1 MLKNKQTSCGLFNK
15 IFQILLKI
23 PFLQN
28 IRSIFYFI
36 DILLLVGLPK
46 PQMCHIQNK
55 KNVLIV
61 FPFALGDCIL
71 FGASAQYYRQLYTLE
86 EFDLTFLLPSG
97 CEQLFGGY
105 ADHLVTFDFTKA
117 SVNLGYRRKIFKK
130 LREQYYDIV
139 IDPYP
144 CIDCTPNIYM
154 TRAVCAGQKIGFTEV
169 KHKKTQCP
177 IWMRQRIYHLIYS
190 ISEENLHRIV
200 YYRKVL
206 EILGAELETMRCM
219 NIPSVKLECK
229 LPQNYFVVFPS
240 ASVDAKKWEF
250 EKYLELIRRIVDQY
264 DIPLVLVGTAKD
276 KQDTDRIIKHFK
288 DVEITDLVGKTNVLE
303 YCEVIGKSQFIVT
316 NDTSAYHI
324 AVAKDV
330 KTFLISGGYVFDMFA
345 NYPRLEMNKNQP
357 SVIYKGRACFNCD
370 NYCKYKFK
378 DRYPCVAEIEVED
391 VWNCIRHDLEEK
403 GE

>member
-71 FGASAQYYRQLYTLE
+71 FGASAQYYRRLYTLE
-86 EFDLTFLLPSG
+86 EFDVTFLLPSG
-97 CEQLFGGY
+97 CEQLFAGY

-154 TRAVCAGQKIGFTEV
+154 TRVVYAGQKIGFTEP
-169 KHKKTQCP
+169 KHKKNQCP
-177 IWMRQRIYHLIYS
+177 VWMRKNIYDLVYS
-190 ISEENLHRIV
+190 ISEENLHRLV

-206 EILGAELETMRCM
+206 EILGVELNAVQCM
-219 NIPSVKLECK
+219 NIPSVRLDWS
-229 LPQNYFVVFPS
+229 LPKKYFVVFPS
-240 ASVDAKKWEF
+240 ASVNMKKWEIT
-250 EKYLELIRRIVDQY
+250 KYLELIRKIVDRY
-264 DIPLVLVGTAKD
+264 GLPLVLIGTGKD
-276 KQDTDRIIKHFK
+276 RQDTDSIRKCLTDI
-288 DVEITDLVGKTNVLE
+288 EIVDLVGKTDVLQ
-303 YCEVIGKSQFIVT
+303 YCEVIGESQFIVT

-324 AVAKDV
+324 GVAKDI
-330 KTFLISGGYVFDMFA
+330 KTYLISGGYVFDMFA
-345 NYPRLEMNKNQP
+345 SYPELPMNRNQP
-357 SVIYKGRACFNCD
+357 KVIYKRKPCFNCD

-378 DRYPCVAEIEVED
+378 DVYPCVTEIEVED
-391 VWNCIRHDLEEK
+391 VWNCIRSDLEANR
-403 GE
+403 